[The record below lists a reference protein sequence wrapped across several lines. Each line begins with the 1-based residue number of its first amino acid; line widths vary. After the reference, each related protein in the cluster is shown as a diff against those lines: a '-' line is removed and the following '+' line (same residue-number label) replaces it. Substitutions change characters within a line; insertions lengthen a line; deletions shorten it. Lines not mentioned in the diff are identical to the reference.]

1 MSHWH
6 NCAPNDDPVFPLFK
20 LEDQQQQ
27 KRHFLCSILLLVI
40 FDTLYSQKWIITF
53 SKFGAVF
60 VAQLV
65 ERSLPTPEVCGS
77 NPVIGKLLCGTL
89 LTLLKGKN
97 KDKEKEKVP
106 GNDPL
111 KKQISVLTN
120 NVSNCS
126 HLLIFQKQSA
136 EVLLRSELQDQSP
149 RGGIQMTW
157 LVRNSHGTWNSQSE
171 CFISA

>member
-1 MSHWH
+1 M
-6 NCAPNDDPVFPLFK
+6 
-20 LEDQQQQ
+20 
-27 KRHFLCSILLLVI
+27 
-40 FDTLYSQKWIITF
+40 
-53 SKFGAVF
+53 F

-65 ERSLPTPEVCGS
+65 ERSLPTPEGCGS

-149 RGGIQMTW
+149 RGGIQMT
-157 LVRNSHGTWNSQSE
+157 
-171 CFISA
+171 